1 MKHEKSVLFRERRAQ
16 QPTTAEVRFLRL
28 REVMAISGKSRS
40 SLYEAIK
47 EGSFPPPIKLNG
59 RSSAWVNSEVMQW
72 AQSCIDASRAKS
84 R

>member
-1 MKHEKSVLFRERRAQ
+1 
-16 QPTTAEVRFLRL
+16 
-28 REVMAISGKSRS
+28 MAISGKSRS